1 MGLAYF
7 SECDCSPCVFLT
19 TLAFL
24 IFAEALLLLWRER
37 EVVFSMRGFSSSLAT
52 RWLSYSLTLSE

>member
-7 SECDCSPCVFLT
+7 SECGCSPCVFLT

-24 IFAEALLLLWRER
+24 IFAEALLLWRER

>member
-1 MGLAYF
+1 M
-7 SECDCSPCVFLT
+7 CFLT

-24 IFAEALLLLWRER
+24 IFAEALLLWRER

>member
-7 SECDCSPCVFLT
+7 SECGCSPCVFLT

-37 EVVFSMRGFSSSLAT
+37 EV
-52 RWLSYSLTLSE
+52 

>member
-1 MGLAYF
+1 M
-7 SECDCSPCVFLT
+7 CFLT

-24 IFAEALLLLWRER
+24 IFAEALLLLLWRER